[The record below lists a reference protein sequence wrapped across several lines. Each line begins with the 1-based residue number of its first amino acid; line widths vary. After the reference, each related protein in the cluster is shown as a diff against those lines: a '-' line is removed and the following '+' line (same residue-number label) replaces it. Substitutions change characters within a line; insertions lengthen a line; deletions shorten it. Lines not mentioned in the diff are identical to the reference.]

1 MTDGV
6 QTISS
11 PGSTSASDC
20 TFETVECTAGKVSN
34 NGRCVPCPIDTYSET
49 LAQRTSCSVCPSD
62 TYSDEG
68 SNDVSDCI
76 SSSATSFRM
85 VSGNGNCA
93 VSGNCFSSLNY
104 DNNEVCEFKVQVG
117 GLLKFQSFETESG
130 YDELSVLEM
139 EYSGSTT
146 PVGPLVVSVDDV
158 IGWTSDSS
166 ATRGGFQVCIDTLA
180 ISCAGGKYASG
191 GECVACPENYF
202 ASGSGIRTECSA
214 CPSVDGIDKVSLVGS
229 KQESDCDFA
238 VINCAEGSYAKN
250 GFCVECPENTFA
262 SEIGQ
267 RTSCVACGK
276 GQWSNGG
283 SFHCEENDKDDET
296 AKDETAKDETAKDET
311 AKDETAK
318 DITPIALG
326 GGALAALVGA
336 AMLVVSRRKKLRER
350 TRLSTAT
357 LADGKSAA
365 PSDIKVVVGEPVD
378 EGHFE
383 MNPVLLRVD
392 SSGKVSANDKARMD
406 QLKGGFSNTKNLER
420 GRGASSTSRSSE
432 SASQV

>member
-311 AKDETAK
+311 AKD
-318 DITPIALG
+318 ITPIALG